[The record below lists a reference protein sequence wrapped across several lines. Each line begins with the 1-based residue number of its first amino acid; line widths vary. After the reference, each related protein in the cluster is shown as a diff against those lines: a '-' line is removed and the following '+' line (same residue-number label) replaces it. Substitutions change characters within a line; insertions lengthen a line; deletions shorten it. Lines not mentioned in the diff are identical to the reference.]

1 MRDEERRYDEASQL
15 CRAAADLKGRVES
28 LENRVQAYSAD
39 GTPDRKDL
47 ERARRAV
54 AEALGHLRRYREKLV
69 GGSPDEVGVPPAGD
83 GGAAKEM
90 EIGAG

>member
-15 CRAAADLKGRVES
+15 CRAADDLKGRVES
-28 LENRVQAYSAD
+28 LENRVRAYSAD
-39 GTPDRKDL
+39 GTPDREDL
-47 ERARRAV
+47 ERARQAV

-69 GGSPDEVGVPPAGD
+69 GGSPEEVGAPPAEAEGVV
-83 GGAAKEM
+83 K